1 MRPPRRGRALRWMAA
16 GVGLAAAAYAGYVAM
31 AWCRYG
37 AATAGAGDEVD
48 PLLDEFM
55 PSYEVAERHHIRV
68 AAPAAV
74 TLAAAAALD
83 FQQGAM
89 VRAIFRAREV
99 VLGTSPRGEP
109 LPKGLLAQVK
119 ALGWGVLVEEP
130 GREIV
135 MGAVTKPWEADVVF
149 RTVPPDQF
157 RAFREPGYVK
167 IAWTLRADP
176 EENGGSI
183 FRTETRVATTDAEAR
198 RRFRWYWA
206 RFSPGII
213 LIRRFMLAPLKK
225 AAERTSRGL

>member
-1 MRPPRRGRALRWMAA
+1 MRPPRGRALRWMAA
-16 GVGLAAAAYAGYVAM
+16 GAGLVAGAYATYVGM

-37 AATAGAGDEVD
+37 TTTVGSGDDVD

-74 TLAAAAALD
+74 TLAAAAALE
-83 FQQGAM
+83 FQEGAM
-89 VRAIFRAREV
+89 VRAIFRAREL
-99 VLGTSPRGEP
+99 VLGTAPRGEP
-109 LPKGLLAQVK
+109 LPKGLLEQVK
-119 ALGWGVLVEEP
+119 ALGWGVLAENP

-135 MGAVTKPWEADVVF
+135 MGAVTRPWEADVVF
-149 RTVPPDQF
+149 QALRPDQF
-157 RAFREPGYVK
+157 SAFREPGYVK

-176 EENGGSI
+176 AENGGSI
-183 FRTETRVATTDAEAR
+183 FRTETRVTTTDPEAR

-213 LIRRFMLAPLKK
+213 LIRHFMLGPLKK